1 MGTIV
6 SNPAMHV
13 KFLGGGRLGTIEE
26 GFISRLKP
34 GDVFWFAGKVLEL
47 IHVRDLQA
55 VVKKSTKNQGLVPSW
70 DGGRM
75 PLSSE
80 LTAMLRR
87 KLAAA
92 QRSEIPLDAELTLL
106 KPLFDLQVQRSAIPD
121 ENQFLIESFASADG
135 YHAFFYP
142 FDGRSVH
149 EGLSSL
155 IAYRISLIA
164 PITFSIAM
172 NDYGFELLSD
182 QPIPLTEALEED
194 LFRME
199 GLQEDILA
207 SINSTEMARRK
218 FRDIA
223 GIAGLVFQG
232 FPGKLIGSK
241 HLQSSARLIFDVLQQ
256 YDPGNLLLKQAYQ
269 EVFDN
274 QLEEKRMR
282 NALERINTQEI
293 LLKFPEKYTP
303 FSFPIM
309 VDRLREKLTSESLED
324 RVKKMKISLEK

>member
-1 MGTIV
+1 
-6 SNPAMHV
+6 
-13 KFLGGGRLGTIEE
+13 
-26 GFISRLKP
+26 
-34 GDVFWFAGKVLEL
+34 
-47 IHVRDLQA
+47 
-55 VVKKSTKNQGLVPSW
+55 
-70 DGGRM
+70 
-75 PLSSE
+75 
-80 LTAMLRR
+80 
-87 KLAAA
+87 
-92 QRSEIPLDAELTLL
+92 
-106 KPLFDLQVQRSAIPD
+106 
-121 ENQFLIESFASADG
+121 
-135 YHAFFYP
+135 
-142 FDGRSVH
+142 VH